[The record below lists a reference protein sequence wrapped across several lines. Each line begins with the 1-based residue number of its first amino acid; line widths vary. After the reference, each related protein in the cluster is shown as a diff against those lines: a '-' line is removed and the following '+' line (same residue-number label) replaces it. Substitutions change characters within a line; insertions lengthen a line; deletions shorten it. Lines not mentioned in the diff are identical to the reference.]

1 MNNIEQHEVGFLPQP
16 PGWVRLNVASWL
28 EVQPMKG
35 NTPCRDI
42 AYYLNVISIR
52 KKKKKQTHWWNVRS
66 ILEGYRRADDDEHH
80 MKSL

>member
-1 MNNIEQHEVGFLPQP
+1 MFNELCTQELRSMNNIEQHEVGFLPQP
-16 PGWVRLNVASWL
+16 HGWVRLNVASWL

-52 KKKKKQTHWWNVRS
+52 KKKKQTH
-66 ILEGYRRADDDEHH
+66 
-80 MKSL
+80 